1 MNYLTVI
8 DDTLHYS
15 ASAKPIELYVFLDPF
30 CKDCWSLQPLLR
42 KLQVEYDHY
51 FTLRIALRTPLTT
64 LNIPYTSD
72 VQVPNPKTRSSACFP
87 SIAVKAAEFQGKRS
101 GFRYL
106 SCLLE
111 YSFLK
116 KRDVTSF
123 SVLVEI
129 AARINLDV
137 DEFISDFT
145 SEETLRALQIDL
157 FLGNEMEVDEAPTF
171 VFFNSN
177 IEDEGLKV
185 SGRYDYPIYEQI
197 LEELLGGQL
206 LPDVPPSISSL
217 FNRFDL
223 LTTKEVAEIYHIS
236 EKEAER
242 ELKKRQLKQ
251 QIERIPFQDR
261 ILWRKKQQNCSLIK
275 QYTI

>member
-1 MNYLTVI
+1 MNYLTAI

-15 ASAKPIELYVFLDPF
+15 ASAKPIELYVFLDPY

-42 KLQVEYDHY
+42 KLQVEYDHC
-51 FTLRIALRTPLTT
+51 FTLRIALRTPLPK
-64 LNIPYTSD
+64 LNIPYVCDSQD
-72 VQVPNPKTRSSACFP
+72 SNPTKRSNPCFP
-87 SIAVKAAEFQGKRS
+87 NIAVKAAEFQGKRA

-137 DEFISDFT
+137 DEFIADFT
-145 SEETLRALQIDL
+145 SEETSRALQVDM

-185 SGRYDYPIYEQI
+185 SGRYDYAIYEQI
-197 LEELLGGQL
+197 LEELIGEQI
-206 LPDVPPSISSL
+206 LPDMPPSISSL
-217 FNRFDL
+217 FDRFDL
-223 LTTKEVAEIYHIS
+223 LTTKEVAEIYRIT

-242 ELKKRQLKQ
+242 ELKKRLLKQ
-251 QIERIPFQDR
+251 QIECIPFQDR
-261 ILWRKKQQNCSLIK
+261 TLWRKKQHNCSLIK
-275 QYTI
+275 